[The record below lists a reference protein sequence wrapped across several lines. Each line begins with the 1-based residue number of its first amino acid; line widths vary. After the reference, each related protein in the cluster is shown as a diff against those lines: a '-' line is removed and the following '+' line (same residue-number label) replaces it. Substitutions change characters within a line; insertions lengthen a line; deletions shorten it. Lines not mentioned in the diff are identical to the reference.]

1 MGCVVGVSSNLEQHR
16 SPPSSSP
23 EHHLSRVLC
32 MVVGSHCGVSD
43 GSIRAIECAAFGWF
57 PSWLAAG
64 VGDHQK
70 QVPRLLTLLVAD
82 QYSHDQEEGC
92 YMFVTPGRAS
102 GRRSDTLR
110 DTLLSLFQSH
120 QL

>member
-1 MGCVVGVSSNLEQHR
+1 MGCVVGVSSDLEQHR

-32 MVVGSHCGVSD
+32 MVVGGHCGVSD
-43 GSIRAIECAAFGWF
+43 GSFRAIECAAFDWF

-70 QVPRLLTLLVAD
+70 QVPRLLMLLVAN
-82 QYSHDQEEGC
+82 QV
-92 YMFVTPGRAS
+92 MI
-102 GRRSDTLR
+102 RRKDAIC
-110 DTLLSLFQSH
+110 LSPLGEH
-120 QL
+120 LGGGATH